1 MNHILCVSISLL
13 LAPRRLERIFFPPV
27 DCVFNLDLFRGKEAE
42 YSDEEES
49 DTEEYKENR
58 HKVMFQ
64 QPYFFRRTYESC
76 GDDDDHDD
84 VR

>member
-1 MNHILCVSISLL
+1 MN
-13 LAPRRLERIFFPPV
+13 FFFSV
-27 DCVFNLDLFRGKEAE
+27 DCVLNLHLFRGREAE
-42 YSDEEES
+42 YSEEEES